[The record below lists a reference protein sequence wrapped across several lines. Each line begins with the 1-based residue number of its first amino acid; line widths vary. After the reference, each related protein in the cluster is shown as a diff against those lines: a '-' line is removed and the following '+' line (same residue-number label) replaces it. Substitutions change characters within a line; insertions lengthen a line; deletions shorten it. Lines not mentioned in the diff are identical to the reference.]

1 MITGKFITR
10 AASSSL
16 ATRTT
21 SEFFAISA
29 QLLSL
34 SVGLTPVI
42 EKGRD
47 PLDSVRVS
55 DKSSFDENPPSV
67 PRETEKRKK
76 NSGHRG
82 GGESSRSWFRWEQD
96 SVCRPAYFGKYERV
110 SCIDEPPDVAPMVLK
125 DEGDYDTRQNS
136 LLLLFTPCIVSL
148 PFLLYFC
155 FFILYG
161 MCSMFFCISSFVK
174 GVDAASFYRLWD
186 LCDKVEL

>member
-1 MITGKFITR
+1 MITGKLITR

-55 DKSSFDENPPSV
+55 DKSSSDGNPPSV

-82 GGESSRSWFRWEQD
+82 GGEALGRDFTENKIRFAH
-96 SVCRPAYFGKYERV
+96 R
-110 SCIDEPPDVAPMVLK
+110 CILES
-125 DEGDYDTRQNS
+125 TRGC
-136 LLLLFTPCIVSL
+136 LV
-148 PFLLYFC
+148 
-155 FFILYG
+155 
-161 MCSMFFCISSFVK
+161 
-174 GVDAASFYRLWD
+174 
-186 LCDKVEL
+186 

>member
-1 MITGKFITR
+1 MITGKLITR
-10 AASSSL
+10 ASSSSL

-34 SVGLTPVI
+34 SVDLTPVI

-55 DKSSFDENPPSV
+55 DKSSSDGNPPSV

-82 GGESSRSWFRWEQD
+82 GGGELSVVISLRTRFGLHTGVFWE
-96 SVCRPAYFGKYERV
+96 VREG
-110 SCIDEPPDVAPMVLK
+110 VL
-125 DEGDYDTRQNS
+125 
-136 LLLLFTPCIVSL
+136 
-148 PFLLYFC
+148 
-155 FFILYG
+155 
-161 MCSMFFCISSFVK
+161 
-174 GVDAASFYRLWD
+174 YR
-186 LCDKVEL
+186 

>member
-1 MITGKFITR
+1 MITGKLITR
-10 AASSSL
+10 ASSSSL

-34 SVGLTPVI
+34 SVDLTPVI

-55 DKSSFDENPPSV
+55 DKSSSDGNPPSV

-82 GGESSRSWFRWEQD
+82 GGGLLVVISLRTRFGLHTGVFWEVRES
-96 SVCRPAYFGKYERV
+96 
-110 SCIDEPPDVAPMVLK
+110 VL
-125 DEGDYDTRQNS
+125 
-136 LLLLFTPCIVSL
+136 
-148 PFLLYFC
+148 
-155 FFILYG
+155 
-161 MCSMFFCISSFVK
+161 
-174 GVDAASFYRLWD
+174 YR
-186 LCDKVEL
+186 